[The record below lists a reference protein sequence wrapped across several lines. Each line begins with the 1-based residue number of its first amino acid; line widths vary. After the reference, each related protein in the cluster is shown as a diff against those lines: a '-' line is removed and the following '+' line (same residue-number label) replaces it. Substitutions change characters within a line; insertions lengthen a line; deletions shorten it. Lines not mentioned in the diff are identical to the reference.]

1 MSMGKQHEKERK
13 GKESWSW
20 QMTKKQTIEGE
31 RKGGDEGRGNRGKEV
46 REKRQECTDKALKK

>member
-1 MSMGKQHEKERK
+1 MGKQHEKERK